1 MIVVVGSEC
10 VTHSVRVIAKAVSL
24 IPSMGKVWLY
34 SVEKGEE
41 SEMSRARLPFV
52 WFSAITVL
60 GPSRVSA
67 VTFWSRDISFEL
79 GLDAAT
85 VVISFLL
92 PIIIGEATSM
102 SPLTLCPSSVAL
114 TGKIWPYGLMG
125 RKLFS
130 ELSTMASP
138 RT

>member
-24 IPSMGKVWLY
+24 IPSIGKVWLY

-67 VTFWSRDISFEL
+67 VTFWSSDISFEL

-85 VVISFLL
+85 VVISLL
-92 PIIIGEATSM
+92 LRIIIGGATSM
-102 SPLTLCPSSVAL
+102 RPLTLCPSGVAV
-114 TGKIWPYGLMG
+114 TGKSWRDGLM
-125 RKLFS
+125 
-130 ELSTMASP
+130 A
-138 RT
+138 